1 MIWAAMCSDPSVPR
15 PIVIWEP
22 ETPAEKEELQKAVIK
37 DNEVELQRAQAQ
49 QRKATEEGTE
59 EYNQLKAIND
69 EILRANQNLRAKY
82 PGIRKGIRRLKK
94 PKQVF
99 KHEIF
104 TRGVGKGLGAVW
116 YANRILK
123 EALYPYYCN
132 IRRANPDK
140 EVYLIEDN
148 VRLHH
153 GARRKLSSL
162 HTELGVKFVDRPTR
176 SPDLHPIERCFG
188 QLEGFLGGYQVD
200 GQSKKAKAEARK
212 YVEYIWKED
221 EEMGE
226 YILDRA
232 SNDTF
237 LKLAKLCKDHR
248 GSNNFTG

>member
-69 EILRANQNLRAKY
+69 EVLRANQNLRAKY

-104 TRGVGKGLGAVW
+104 TRGVGKGLDAVW

-153 GARRKLSSL
+153 SARRKLSSL
-162 HTELGVKFVDRPTR
+162 HTELGVKPPNSIAR
-176 SPDLHPIERCFG
+176 STPNREVLWAIGRLLRKLPSRW
-188 QLEGFLGGYQVD
+188 
-200 GQSKKAKAEARK
+200 AK
-212 YVEYIWKED
+212 
-221 EEMGE
+221 
-226 YILDRA
+226 
-232 SNDTF
+232 
-237 LKLAKLCKDHR
+237 
-248 GSNNFTG
+248 